1 MATIYDLSEKERE
14 LKAMLFCLDDTDVA
28 DAAQIEL
35 IERQLDA
42 IDASANR
49 KILWRTRV
57 LAEMQAGLDAIEN
70 RKRHIEKKRKA
81 TENAIERMKQ
91 NIADCMDM
99 FGLEK
104 AQDDEF
110 SVSYKL
116 NGATAKVIGLDGYD
130 VRHLPRDC
138 YAVVPEQYKPDL
150 NAIKRLLKSGAKID
164 GLELVISKS
173 LRIS

>member
-1 MATIYDLSEKERE
+1 MTTIYDLSDKERE
-14 LKAMLFCLDDTDVA
+14 LKAMLFCLDETDED

-49 KILWRTRV
+49 KIMWRVRV
-57 LAEMQAGLDAIEN
+57 LAEMNAGLEAIEE

-81 TENAIERMKQ
+81 AESAVERMKQ
-91 NIADCMDM
+91 NIADCMTM

-104 AQDDEF
+104 VQDEEF

-116 NGATAKVIGLDGYD
+116 NGSTAKVVGLDGYD
-130 VRHLPRDC
+130 VRHLPQDC
-138 YAVVPEQYKPDL
+138 YSVVPEQYKPDL
-150 NAIKRLLKSGAKID
+150 NAIKRLLKGGAEIE
-164 GLELVISKS
+164 GLELVTDKS